1 MENFLPI
8 LSLERESDVA
18 EVSFACK
25 GLKSTSM
32 ADNHDPNE
40 EEEEEEE
47 PKLKYERV
55 GRGVEELVA
64 RDTLSCFVTHEKFIV
79 R

>member
-1 MENFLPI
+1 
-8 LSLERESDVA
+8 
-18 EVSFACK
+18 
-25 GLKSTSM
+25 M
-32 ADNHDPNE
+32 ADHHDPYD

-55 GRGVEELVA
+55 GRGVEELVQ

-79 R
+79 CIGHSSLTGIYFTLPGASVTVLQIATKAL

>member
-1 MENFLPI
+1 
-8 LSLERESDVA
+8 
-18 EVSFACK
+18 
-25 GLKSTSM
+25 M
-32 ADNHDPNE
+32 ADHHDPYD

-55 GRGVEELVA
+55 GRGVEELVQ

-79 R
+79 RSLPCIIVLNASL